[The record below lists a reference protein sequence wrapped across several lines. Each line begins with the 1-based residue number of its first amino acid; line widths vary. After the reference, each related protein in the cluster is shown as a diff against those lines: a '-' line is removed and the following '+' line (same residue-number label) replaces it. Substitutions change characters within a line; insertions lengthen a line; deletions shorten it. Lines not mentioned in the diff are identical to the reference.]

1 MICNICKKAELEFT
15 DTKDGGYRYKCPNC
29 SNIFIIPKDSFKG
42 EFFNIWNSKDFEKS
56 KLSCICE

>member
-29 SNIFIIPKDSFKG
+29 SNIFLIPKDYFKG
-42 EFFNIWNSKDFEKS
+42 DNDGFKQTD
-56 KLSCICE
+56 